1 MQKGIE
7 FMENK
12 KINLNNI
19 SKRLNEITDY
29 LVDLKNDKSNKWT

>member
-29 LVDLKNDKSNKWT
+29 IVDLKNDKSNK

>member
-7 FMENK
+7 FMKNK

-29 LVDLKNDKSNKWT
+29 LVDLKNDKSNK

>member
-1 MQKGIE
+1 
-7 FMENK
+7 MENK

-29 LVDLKNDKSNKWT
+29 LVDLKNDKSNK

>member
-1 MQKGIE
+1 
-7 FMENK
+7 MENE

-29 LVDLKNDKSNKWT
+29 LVDLKKETARVVIK

>member
-1 MQKGIE
+1 
-7 FMENK
+7 MENE

-29 LVDLKNDKSNKWT
+29 LVDLKKKLQE

>member
-29 LVDLKNDKSNKWT
+29 LVDLKNDKSNK

>member
-1 MQKGIE
+1 
-7 FMENK
+7 MENK

-29 LVDLKNDKSNKWT
+29 IVDLKNDKSNKWT

>member
-29 LVDLKNDKSNKWT
+29 LVDLKK

>member
-1 MQKGIE
+1 
-7 FMENK
+7 MENE

-29 LVDLKNDKSNKWT
+29 LVDLKNDKSNK